1 MAQATA
7 EATFGGAYSASSCR
21 RLRKYFYYTQQDS
34 VDYICLIRQQK
45 RSIGLSAEIM
55 ANTINVSN
63 APSLNVLD
71 LSKGHTFVKPLKK
84 INEGHD
90 VPVFLTSKAYGDIMI
105 FLLQLN
111 RAMFPS
117 YVRKSESDQ
126 KKEVHTWDLGSPE
139 VVFSETVL
147 RLRSLLEA
155 LSRFIDEVPPDT
167 GPRRFG
173 NASFRKWY
181 QIVEEQ
187 STNLL
192 SQYLPDTILEYIS
205 KRSPEGNPQDEISSY
220 LLGSFGSDQRLDYG
234 SGHELSFLAFLGC
247 IWKLGGFNTSGFGN
261 EERGIVL
268 GIIDPYLNLIRRL
281 IKTYTLE
288 PAGSHGVWGLDDHSF
303 IPYIFGSAQYGP
315 PISQEDQTPTE
326 GSRAGAPK
334 PADVAKKM
342 AVDRERNTNLYF
354 GAIGFIYD
362 VKKGPFWEHSP
373 MLYDISGVQA
383 GWGKINKVSLGP
395 ISPPKRSL
403 IQPRACLKCTTQK
416 SSPNSPSS
424 NISALAPSSAG
435 SKTQTPHHHQLPHM
449 PPASPSETDMVYH
462 WKIHHR
468 VPSLKKAQR
477 LHGRT
482 SLQACQN
489 QA

>member
-1 MAQATA
+1 
-7 EATFGGAYSASSCR
+7 
-21 RLRKYFYYTQQDS
+21 
-34 VDYICLIRQQK
+34 
-45 RSIGLSAEIM
+45 M
-55 ANTINVSN
+55 ANTTSVSN

-71 LSKGHTFVKPLKK
+71 LSRGHTFIKPVKK

-90 VPVFLTSKAYGDIMI
+90 VPIFLTSKAYDSIMI

-117 YVRKSESDQ
+117 YVQKSESDQ
-126 KKEVHTWDLGSPE
+126 KKEMHTWDLGSSE

-147 RLRSLLEA
+147 RLRLLLEV
-155 LSRFIDEVPPDT
+155 LSRIIDEVPPDT

-192 SQYLPDTILEYIS
+192 SQYLPDPILGYAS
-205 KRSPEGNPQDEISSY
+205 QSSPDAGPQDEISSY
-220 LLGSFGSDQRLDYG
+220 FLGSFGSAQRLDYG

-247 IWKLGGFNTSGFGN
+247 IWKLGGFNTSDSGN

-303 IPYIFGSAQYGP
+303 IPYILGSAQYGP
-315 PISQEDQTPTE
+315 PISPEDQTPTE
-326 GSRAGAPK
+326 GFREGAPK

-383 GWGKINKVSLGP
+383 GWGKINKVSLRP
-395 ISPPKRSL
+395 INPRKRSL
-403 IQPRACLKCTTQK
+403 IYPRACLKCTTPK

-424 NISALAPSSAG
+424 NISASAPSSAG
-435 SKTQTPHHHQLPHM
+435 SKTQTPHHHQLPSMH
-449 PPASPSETDMVYH
+449 PASPSETDLLYH
-462 WKIHHR
+462 
-468 VPSLKKAQR
+468 
-477 LHGRT
+477 
-482 SLQACQN
+482 
-489 QA
+489 